1 MPQLSTSSDKRAQPL
16 LKSLDSKMLF
26 QQLLV
31 QFDRNS
37 HRLTLQ
43 VWQDRGKK
51 KNFKGGVER
60 RKEAELGESAAISK
74 PRTLLRARSANEV
87 AI

>member
-16 LKSLDSKMLF
+16 LKSLDSKTLF

-43 VWQDRGKK
+43 VWQETEGRKK
-51 KNFKGGVER
+51 LQGGVER
-60 RKEAELGESAAISK
+60 RKEAELGKSAAISK